1 MEKEEKQN
9 EQEHKQNEQEHK
21 QNEKEHKQ
29 NEKEKKQNEKEDK
42 QEDKEEQQKEDENIV
57 RIFSKYVC
65 KFLKSLNIQLDN
77 WHMTVHTML
86 VYLIVFICLFNMN
99 VIHNIILL
107 IIITL
112 DAFSI
117 VVMHECPL
125 TYLEKKYYKTSL
137 CEARSNSF
145 KQMGIVYNCSHEYE
159 KQIELLINVWLV
171 VAFKCL
177 IIMFLRTFNI
187 KFFNYHK
194 IYE

>member
-1 MEKEEKQN
+1 MEKEQKQN
-9 EQEHKQNEQEHK
+9 KQEHKEEKKEQE
-21 QNEKEHKQ
+21 QNEKQQKQ
-29 NEKEKKQNEKEDK
+29 EEEQNIQEVKNEQKKEDNF
-42 QEDKEEQQKEDENIV
+42 ENENIV

-65 KFLKSLNIQLDN
+65 NFLKSWNIQLDN
-77 WHMTVHTML
+77 WHMRVHTVL
-86 VYLIVFICLFNMN
+86 VYSIVFICLFNMN
-99 VIHNIILL
+99 VIHNIVLL

-112 DAFSI
+112 DALSI

-137 CEARSNSF
+137 CETRSNSF

-177 IIMFLRTFNI
+177 VIMVLRTFNI
-187 KFFNYHK
+187 KFFNYAN

>member
-1 MEKEEKQN
+1 MEKEEEQN
-9 EQEHKQNEQEHK
+9 KQEHKEEKKEQE
-21 QNEKEHKQ
+21 Q
-29 NEKEKKQNEKEDK
+29 
-42 QEDKEEQQKEDENIV
+42 KEEQKEKEEGVVENDNIV
-57 RIFSKYVC
+57 RFFSKYVC
-65 KFLKSLNIQLDN
+65 NFLKSWNIQLDN
-77 WHMTVHTML
+77 WHMRIHTML

-99 VIHNIILL
+99 IIHNIVLL
-107 IIITL
+107 IIITM

-137 CEARSNSF
+137 CEARSKSF

-177 IIMFLRTFNI
+177 IIMFLKTFNI
-187 KFFNYHK
+187 KFFNYAN